1 MFNYEILK
9 SLNDMEMLVYDYLM
23 KNKEKVTYITVREL
37 ADEVHVSTATVM
49 RFCRKAGFD
58 GYSEF
63 KVKFKMFLNEEK
75 NKKHQVN
82 EDIQEIQE
90 YFQKRHYEGYLFFQ
104 MYHHYS

>member
-9 SLNDMEMLVYDYLM
+9 SFNDMEMLVYDYIM
-23 KNKEKVTYITVREL
+23 KNKNVVKYMTVREL

-63 KVKFKMFLNEEK
+63 KVKFKMYLEEETKK
-75 NKKHQVN
+75 NKKNN
-82 EDIQEIQE
+82 EDVKEIQE
-90 YFQKRHYEGYLFFQ
+90 
-104 MYHHYS
+104 

>member
-9 SLNDMEMLVYDYLM
+9 SFNDMEMLVYDYIV
-23 KNKEKVTYITVREL
+23 KNKNVVKYMTVREL

-63 KVKFKMFLNEEK
+63 KVKFKMYLEEETKK
-75 NKKHQVN
+75 NKKNDPDRLEMNKYCKFCRKHTLHK
-82 EDIQEIQE
+82 ET
-90 YFQKRHYEGYLFFQ
+90 K
-104 MYHHYS
+104 